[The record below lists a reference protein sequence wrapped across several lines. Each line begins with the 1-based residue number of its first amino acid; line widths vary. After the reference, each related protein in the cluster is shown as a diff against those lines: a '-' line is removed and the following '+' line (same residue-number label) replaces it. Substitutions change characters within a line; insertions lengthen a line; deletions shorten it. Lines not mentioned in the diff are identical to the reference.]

1 MGTKELLADRAT
13 THGSFDDNAFYAQM
27 LRGIFRTS
35 PGWPLATRVQRE
47 GLDATALKL
56 CRILSGQPDFKDHW
70 ADIAGYATLV
80 ADRCS
85 K

>member
-1 MGTKELLADRAT
+1 MSTKKLLADRAT
-13 THGSFDDNAFYAQM
+13 THGSFDDNADIAQALKEFWREHDSWDAM
-27 LRGIFRTS
+27 T
-35 PGWPLATRVQRE
+35 TVQRE
-47 GLDATALKL
+47 GLDAIALKL